1 MGHDVSGEHSAGHS
15 AGRQRKRNAGETDGG
30 GSSDPAGWE
39 GAASKQGKHEVG
51 PVSGVRGAE
60 KLNGRELKRPNKG
73 ASTSSGAREETLV
86 STSAAVATGRGE
98 VENAASTQKKKNRP
112 AKEEGEVLRKGKP
125 DAKLSANETGVLKV
139 VLNPV
144 KGSKKGK
151 SKGQGG
157 QPFRPAAEL
166 PGGPSEVDLGTGG
179 PSSWG

>member
-1 MGHDVSGEHSAGHS
+1 MEQDVSGEHSAG
-15 AGRQRKRNAGETDGG
+15 RQRKRGAGESDGD
-30 GSSDPAGWE
+30 GSSDPAGGE
-39 GAASKQGKHEVG
+39 GAASKQGKHKVG
-51 PVSGVRGAE
+51 PVPEVRGAE
-60 KLNGRELKRPNKG
+60 KLNGRELKRPKKG
-73 ASTSSGAREETLV
+73 ASTLSGAREKTLV

-98 VENAASTQKKKNRP
+98 DEIAAASLSKKNRP

-125 DAKLSANETGVLKV
+125 DAKLSAKETGVLKV
-139 VLNPV
+139 IVNPV

-157 QPFRPAAEL
+157 QPFRPDAEL